1 MSGYSASFAPDG
13 GLHPTLHL
21 SVPSTLAPG
30 PSCALHALVAVPQEL
45 IADRYQFSQLER
57 DGRLGVVGSG
67 QAVWHRGEGDL
78 EAPVWRAGPASVL
91 VRLSDSSVD
100 DEAERDSGRKGTDR
114 RGSIEVEV
122 PLHLRYQE
130 PVERRWLAGGARA
143 DSRVVEVEVPWVFW
157 ACPAAADDA
166 ASCPSSSLADI
177 ASSFPHLAS
186 SSLHFLP
193 LNASLPLA
201 TSPSSTCPP
210 PRPPPLFLVA
220 PTGVLAD
227 LPLVEGVTAAA
238 VWACFAFLCWTA
250 VRAYRRGAVGRARK
264 DKVA

>member
-1 MSGYSASFAPDG
+1 MSDGACAGAIACLAERLDEPLHGLLCATAASREPAPLELSAAPARRLTLSAAAMSGYSASFAPDG

-100 DEAERDSGRKGTDR
+100 DEAERDSGQKGTDR

-157 ACPAAADDA
+157 ACPAGA
-166 ASCPSSSLADI
+166 
-177 ASSFPHLAS
+177 
-186 SSLHFLP
+186 LP
-193 LNASLPLA
+193 LP
-201 TSPSSTCPP
+201 T
-210 PRPPPLFLVA
+210 LV
-220 PTGVLAD
+220 
-227 LPLVEGVTAAA
+227 
-238 VWACFAFLCWTA
+238 
-250 VRAYRRGAVGRARK
+250 
-264 DKVA
+264 